1 MNTLRTRHSLALAA
15 GVAATAA
22 LVGLAAG
29 CSSTKQEA
37 PTTTPSSTSP
47 TTTESS
53 QSPVTPTEN
62 DLSPNGANSFTPT
75 HVQMPS
81 PPTAGAGEHFH

>member
-1 MNTLRTRHSLALAA
+1 MNTLRTHRSLA
-15 GVAATAA
+15 VAAAAAA

-47 TTTESS
+47 TSTVESTQPS
-53 QSPVTPTEN
+53 VAPTEN
-62 DLSPNGANSFTPT
+62 QVTPSGANSFTPT

-81 PPTAGAGEHFH
+81 PPTAGAGEHFN